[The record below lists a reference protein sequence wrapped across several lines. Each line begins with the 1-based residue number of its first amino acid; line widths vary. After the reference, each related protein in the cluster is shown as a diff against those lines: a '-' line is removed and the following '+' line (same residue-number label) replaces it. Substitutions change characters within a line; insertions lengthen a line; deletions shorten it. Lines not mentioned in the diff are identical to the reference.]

1 MYLENGNSQEAL
13 RVARKHAPHL
23 VQQIMNEL
31 ARDPG
36 QQSSQSPEQKLQQAK
51 TWDDSRNYSK
61 AIDAYLSI
69 TTDDFN
75 DGQLLEQIWKRA
87 VQLAVTYEK
96 DKAMQVVK
104 LVARRL
110 CEIQSFEAAG

>member
-1 MYLENGNSQEAL
+1 M
-13 RVARKHAPHL
+13 ARKHAPHL
-23 VQQIMNEL
+23 VSQIMNEL
-31 ARDPG
+31 SQGGGRD
-36 QQSSQSPEQKLQQAK
+36 QQSNQSPEQKLQQAK
-51 TWDDSRNYSK
+51 IWDDSRNYSK

-69 TTDDFN
+69 TTDDFT
-75 DGQLLEQIWKRA
+75 DSQLLEQIWKRA

-110 CEIQSFEAAG
+110 C